1 MNYQTVVMNEKRY
14 HEIVDWMQSN
24 YPDEKFLWE
33 KTMDKVV
40 ELFSKLPDDI
50 WAEFSEHPTFVI
62 TKEGTAGDYFHK
74 DALLNPFFYLILMA
88 ASKTIYEIVMNNINK
103 KDLKICS
110 NCKKENPNDARYCV
124 DCGKDL

>member
-1 MNYQTVVMNEKRY
+1 MDENRY
-14 HEIVDWMQSN
+14 HEIVDWMQNN

-40 ELFSKLPDDI
+40 ELFSKLPSDI

-62 TKEGTAGDYFHK
+62 TKERPEGNHLPK
-74 DALLNPFFYLILMA
+74 DAMLNPFFYLILMA
-88 ASKTIYEIVMNNINK
+88 ASKTIYEIVLNDINK

-110 NCKKENPNDARYCV
+110 NCKKENPNDAKYCM
-124 DCGKDL
+124 DCGKGF